1 MLNQPIETPRLLI
14 RPFTPHDWQSVLAY
28 ASDAEIMAYI
38 PSGPLDEAGVKAF
51 IARPETE
58 EGASHA
64 LILKAESRLIGHM
77 VFHPWYAPRTFEIG
91 WVIGKGH
98 HGQGYASE
106 AASALL
112 QYGFETLNLHRIIA
126 TCQPENIASYR
137 VMEKIGMRR
146 EGWFQKCIHRGGD
159 TWWSE
164 YFYAIL
170 EEEWFSNLKK

>member
-1 MLNQPIETPRLLI
+1 MLNPHLETPRLLV
-14 RPFTPHDWQSVLAY
+14 RRFTPEDWPSVFTY
-28 ASDAEIMAYI
+28 ASDAEVMAYI
-38 PSGPLDEAGVKAF
+38 PSGPLDETGVKAF

-58 EGASHA
+58 EGASYA
-64 LILKAESRLIGHM
+64 LILKAENQLIGHM
-77 VFHPWYAPRTFEIG
+77 VFHPWYAPHTFEIG
-91 WVIGKGH
+91 WALGKAH

-106 AASALL
+106 AALALL
-112 QYGFETLNLHRIIA
+112 KYGFETLNLHRIIA

-137 VMEKIGMRR
+137 VMEKLGMRR

-170 EEEWFSNLKK
+170 EEEWFKSLSH